1 MTRDAASEA
10 QLLAAEP
17 RASTWLSA
25 NAGSG
30 KTRVLTDRVARLL
43 LRGTEPH
50 KILCLTYTKAAA
62 AEMQNRLLE
71 RLGKWA
77 MLPEAA
83 LRKELWQ
90 LGEEG
95 EISAESLREAR
106 RLFAKAI
113 ETPGGLKIQ
122 TIHSFCAAL
131 LRRFPLEAGVSHGFT
146 EMEERAGALLRAEI
160 VDEMAGRGDTAAF
173 DGMAPYLPE
182 MALDGFLMDLARY
195 RGQFATPLDL
205 TAALALFGQPADM
218 TMEALVASVIE
229 PRDLTML
236 RELAPIMLSGSVNDA
251 KAGAVFASIKEA
263 DLAALLRL
271 EDAVLFKGGKTP
283 FAAKTASMPTKAMAA
298 GRAAAFVPQLHDL
311 MERVEGARS
320 HRIAFMAAER
330 TAALHRFAAE
340 FLPKYV
346 LRKAARGW
354 LDFDDLIERAG
365 ALLSDSSV
373 AQWVLFR
380 LDGGIDH
387 ILVDEAQDTSPAQWR
402 VIEALADEFTAGESA
417 RDIGRTLFVVGD
429 KKQSIYS
436 FQGADLAAFGRMQAH
451 FYERYE
457 ALGMPMQS
465 LELAYSF
472 RSSAAVL
479 NLVDQTF
486 DERVRHGIGGEA
498 KHIAFFGDLP
508 GRVDVWPVVEKPE
521 TAAADEHWEDP
532 RDLRGANDHN
542 VVLAGR
548 IAEEIGRMIALGVQL
563 PHGEGARPV
572 NEGDFLILVQ
582 RRGVLFEEIIR
593 ACKARGLAIAGA
605 DRLKLGAELA
615 VRDITALVAFLVTTE
630 DDLSLAEA
638 LRSPLFGWSE
648 DRLYRLAQPRKGGL
662 WEAMRNDPSSE
673 GTREILSDMLNRAD
687 FLRPYELIERLLV
700 HHRGRERLI
709 ARLGREAEEGIDELL
724 SQALQFERSEI
735 PSLTGFL
742 SWLSS
747 GDVEVKRQMD
757 GDGGA
762 IRVMTVHGAKG
773 LEAPIVILPETQK
786 RKDPSASAL
795 VEIAGT
801 VVLAGAKASA
811 PEEVIA
817 VQEARAARSLE
828 ERLRL
833 LYVALTRAEK
843 WLIICAAG
851 DVSEGTGSWY
861 SLVSEAMDVGG
872 GVEVAV
878 AGDHGPIRRIE
889 FGHWPADG
897 TPRVLTATLEPEIEA
912 WALTPAPRREGAE
925 RAISPSALDGAKVV
939 FESGREAEHL
949 DGKLRGTVIHMLVE
963 KLFAIPEADRGAE
976 AARILTG
983 YCGDHGDVLQEAM
996 RVVEAAVLDEYRD
1009 GNSLAEVEFTAR
1021 LEELEGALV
1030 NGTIDLLLV
1039 GKGCVKILDFKTNT
1053 VVPRSTDDV
1062 PVGILRQMGTYRA
1075 AMKQI
1080 YPDFEVISEI
1090 YWTASGEL
1098 MRLDGAGIDA
1108 AMGSTTLS

>member
-1 MTRDAASEA
+1 MKRNAASEA
-10 QLLAAEP
+10 QLRAAEP
-17 RASTWLSA
+17 GSSTWLSA

-43 LRGTEPH
+43 LRGTDPH

-77 MLPEAA
+77 MLPEDA
-83 LRKELWQ
+83 LRKELWL

-95 EISAESLREAR
+95 EISPENMREAR

-131 LRRFPLEAGVSHGFT
+131 LRRFPLEAGVSHGFQ
-146 EMEERAGALLRAEI
+146 EMDDRAGALLRAEI
-160 VDEMAGRGDTAAF
+160 LDEMAGQGDPAAF
-173 DGMAPYLPE
+173 DAMAPYLPD
-182 MALDGFLMDLARY
+182 MKLDGFLMDLARY
-195 RGQFATPLDL
+195 RAIFAHPLDR
-205 TAALALFGQPADM
+205 AGAMALFGMPSDATIDGFA
-218 TMEALVASVIE
+218 EEVVR
-229 PRDLTML
+229 PRDIEMMKA
-236 RELAPIMLSGSVNDA
+236 LAPILAKSGANDQKVA
-251 KAGAVFASIKEA
+251 AVLASITEP
-263 DLAALLRL
+263 DLGGLLRL
-271 EDAVLFKGGKTP
+271 EKTLLFQSGKTP
-283 FAAKTASMPTKAMAA
+283 FAAKIGTVPTKAMAQ
-298 GRAAAFVPQLHDL
+298 GAASAFVPELHDL
-311 MERVEGARS
+311 MERIEEARPK
-320 HRIAFMAAER
+320 RLAIMAADR
-330 TAALHRFAAE
+330 TYALHRFAAD
-340 FLPKYV
+340 FLPRY
-346 LRKAARGW
+346 LTRKAARGW

-365 ALLSDSSV
+365 ALLADSSV

-387 ILVDEAQDTSPAQWR
+387 ILVDEAQDTSPAQWK

-417 RDIGRTLFVVGD
+417 RDVGRTLFVVGD

-436 FQGADLAAFGRMQAH
+436 FQGADLAAFGRMEKH
-451 FYERYE
+451 FAERYE
-457 ALGMPMQS
+457 ALGLPMQS
-465 LELAYSF
+465 LELAHSF

-508 GRVDVWPVVEKPE
+508 GRVDLWPAVPKPE
-521 TAAADEHWEDP
+521 AAEKDEHWEDP
-532 RDLRGANDHN
+532 KDLRGANDQY

-548 IAEEIGRMIALGVQL
+548 IADEIARMIETGVQL
-563 PHGEGARPV
+563 PEGEGARAV
-572 NEGDFLILVQ
+572 HEGDFLILVQ
-582 RRGVLFEEIIR
+582 RRKELFDEIIR

-615 VRDITALVAFLVTTE
+615 VRDITALIAFLVTTE

-648 DRLYRLAQPRKGGL
+648 DKLYRLAQPRKGGL
-662 WEAMRNDPSSE
+662 WEALRGQEALSQ
-673 GTREILSDMLNRAD
+673 TRDVLSDLLDGAD

-700 HHRGRERLI
+700 HHKGRENLI

-724 SQALQFERSEI
+724 SQALRFEQSEI

-757 GDGGA
+757 ADGRA

-773 LEAPIVILPETQK
+773 LEAPIVILPETQV
-786 RKDPSASAL
+786 RKDPTPSQL
-795 VEIAGT
+795 VELGGT
-801 VVLAGAKASA
+801 VILAGAKASVS
-811 PEEVIA
+811 EEVAA
-817 VQEARAARSLE
+817 VQEARVQRSVE

-861 SLVSEAMDVGG
+861 SLVSDAMSAAGGAAIDVPAEYGPILRVEYG
-872 GVEVAV
+872 DWPEDGAVRSAMPKHEVAI
-878 AGDHGPIRRIE
+878 AP
-889 FGHWPADG
+889 
-897 TPRVLTATLEPEIEA
+897 
-912 WALTPAPRREGAE
+912 WAQSPAPRVP
-925 RAISPSALDGAKVV
+925 RADRALSPSDLGGAKIV
-939 FESGREAEHL
+939 FGGVSSPDETDA
-949 DGKLRGTVIHMLVE
+949 KLRGTVIHTLVE
-963 KLFAIPEADRGAE
+963 QLFALPEAE
-976 AARILTG
+976 HLAAADRILAE
-983 YCGDHGDVLQEAM
+983 YPGDRAEVLAEGL
-996 RVVEAAVLDEYRD
+996 RVVTSPHLADYR
-1009 GNSLAEVEFTAR
+1009 GPNAFAEVEFTAR
-1021 LEELEGALV
+1021 LDALSGELV

-1039 GKGCVKILDFKTNT
+1039 EENRVRILDFKTNT
-1053 VVPRSTDDV
+1053 VVPQTAADV
-1062 PVGILRQMGTYRA
+1062 PLGIARQMGAYCA
-1075 AMKQI
+1075 AIKQI
-1080 YPDFEVISEI
+1080 YPDREVVAEV
-1090 YWTASGEL
+1090 YWTACDQL
-1098 MRLDGAGIDA
+1098 MTLDCAVVDA
-1108 AMGSTTLS
+1108 ALRSTTVS

>member
-1 MTRDAASEA
+1 MKRNAASEA

-17 RASTWLSA
+17 GASTWLSA

-146 EMEERAGALLRAEI
+146 EMDDRAGALLRAEI
-160 VDEMAGRGDTAAF
+160 LDEMAGRGDTTAF
-173 DGMAPYLPE
+173 DAMAPYLPD
-182 MALDGFLMDLARY
+182 MTLDSFLMDLARY
-195 RGQFATPLDL
+195 RVQFARPLDL
-205 TAALALFGQPADM
+205 AAALALFGQPVDA
-218 TMEALVASVIE
+218 TIEGLVAGTLGA
-229 PRDLTML
+229 RDIAML
-236 RELAPIMLSGSVNDA
+236 RELAPIMLAGSPNDV
-251 KAGAVFASIKEA
+251 KAGAVFAAIKEA

-298 GRAAAFVPQLHDL
+298 GRAAAFIPELHDL
-311 MERVEGARS
+311 MERVQDARPN
-320 HRIAFMAAER
+320 RIAIMAAER
-330 TAALHRFAAE
+330 TAALHRFATE
-340 FLPKYV
+340 FLPKYHA
-346 LRKAARGW
+346 RKAARGW
-354 LDFDDLIERAG
+354 LDFDDLIEKAG

-436 FQGADLAAFGRMQAH
+436 FQGADLAAFGRMQKH
-451 FYERYE
+451 FSERYE
-457 ALGMPMQS
+457 ALGLPMQS

-521 TAAADEHWEDP
+521 TVGADEHWEDP

-548 IAEEIGRMIALGVQL
+548 IADEIGRMIAAGVQL
-563 PHGEGARPV
+563 PLGEGVRSV

-615 VRDITALVAFLVTTE
+615 VRDITALIAFLVTTE

-648 DRLYRLAQPRKGGL
+648 DTLYRLAQPRKGGL
-662 WEAMRNDPSSE
+662 WEAMRADPTHTK
-673 GTREILSDMLNRAD
+673 TREILSDMLDQAD

-700 HHRGRERLI
+700 HHEGRELLI

-757 GDGGA
+757 GDGGV

-786 RKDPSASAL
+786 RKDPQASAL
-795 VEIAGT
+795 VEMEGT
-801 VVLAGAKASA
+801 VVLAGAKATS

-817 VQEARAARSLE
+817 VQDARAARSLE

-851 DVSEGTGSWY
+851 EVGDGAESWY
-861 SLVSEAMDVGG
+861 SLVSEAMRLGG
-872 GVEVAV
+872 GAEVTV
-878 AGDHGPIRRIE
+878 VGDHGPIQRIE
-889 FGHWPADG
+889 FGNWPADG
-897 TPRVLTATLEPEIEA
+897 AARIVEA
-912 WALTPAPRREGAE
+912 KAEGMIMPWALTIAPRRAAGEAV
-925 RAISPSALDGAKVV
+925 ISPSDLGGAKAI
-939 FESGREAEHL
+939 FSDGSGLDEAEA
-949 DGKLRGTVIHMLVE
+949 KLRGTVIHTLVE
-963 KLFAIPEADRGAE
+963 RLFAMPEGEREAE
-976 AARILTG
+976 AARILLG
-983 YCGDHGDVLQEAM
+983 YSGKSDEVLAEAM
-996 RVVEAAVLDEYRD
+996 RVVRSTALAEYRD
-1009 GNSLAEVEFTAR
+1009 GKALAEVEFTAR
-1021 LEELEGALV
+1021 LEELGGGLV

-1039 GKGCVKILDFKTNT
+1039 EKYRVRILDFKTNA
-1053 VVPRSTDDV
+1053 VVPNSSSDV
-1062 PVGILRQMGTYRA
+1062 PVGIMRQMGAYRA
-1075 AMKQI
+1075 AIKQI
-1080 YPDFEVISEI
+1080 YPDREVVAEI
-1090 YWTASGEL
+1090 YWTASDEL
-1098 MRLDGAGIDA
+1098 MRLDSAGVDA
-1108 AMGSTTLS
+1108 ALCATTVS